1 MQELDVTWGRAFRV
15 WWLLLWRWAV
25 GGMVLSFVAGFVFGV
40 IYGVLARV
48 FGWPSG
54 GASIGGAV
62 LGLIVGGLWAIL
74 VVRMALN
81 KKYAEFRIV
90 LVPNSDWQRIEPR

>member
-15 WWLLLWRWAV
+15 WWLLLWRSIV
-25 GGMVLSFVAGFVFGV
+25 GATLLSFVAGFVFGL
-40 IYGVLARV
+40 IYALLAGV
-48 FGWPSG
+48 FGWPAV
-54 GASIGGAV
+54 GASIGGGV
-62 LGLIVGGLWAIL
+62 LGVIIGGVWAVL

-90 LVPNSDWQRIEPR
+90 LVPHSTLERIEPR